1 MLQSRVTAAEKRRSL
16 REKIASREL
25 ISMPGAF
32 NPLVA
37 KMIERHGFGG
47 VYLSGHMLAT
57 SLGLPDIG
65 LTTAVELAAAAAAM
79 ARATDLPVL
88 ADADTGF
95 GSTLNVARTLQ
106 LLEDSGIA
114 GCHFEDQADP
124 KRVGGSAGVR
134 LVSETVAAER
144 MAAAASARRDP
155 DFLIIARTDAM
166 PLEGLERALQRVRV
180 YCEAGADAVFVEGI
194 RTADDIRKVVATG
207 SPVVLNVNE
216 LAGQAAT
223 TNELSSLGVSIA
235 IYPMGLTRLALHSVE
250 AGLSELKEKGTL
262 AALAL
267 DMLRP
272 EELADLVS
280 ADSYRTD

>member
-1 MLQSRVTAAEKRRSL
+1 MLQSRVPAAEKRRIL
-16 REKIASREL
+16 RTKIASREL
-25 ISMPGAF
+25 VSMPGAF

-37 KMIERHGFGG
+37 RMIERHGFGG

-65 LTTAVELAAAAAAM
+65 LTTAVELAAAASSM
-79 ARATDLPVL
+79 ARATDLPVI

-95 GSTLNVARTLQ
+95 GSTWNVARTLQ

-114 GCHFEDQADP
+114 GCHLEDQADP

-144 MAAAASARRDP
+144 IAAAAKARRDA

-166 PLEGLERALQRVRV
+166 PLEGLERALERVKTYR
-180 YCEAGADAVFVEGI
+180 EAGADAVFVEGI
-194 RTADDIRKVVATG
+194 RTADEIRHVVAAG
-207 SPVVLNVNE
+207 SPVVLNINE

-223 TNELSSLGVSIA
+223 TRALSAWGVSIA
-235 IYPMGLTRLALHSVE
+235 IYPMGLTRLALHSID
-250 AGLSELKEKGTL
+250 AGLSELREQGTM
-262 AALAL
+262 AALVPS
-267 DMLRP
+267 MLRP

-280 ADSYRTD
+280 ADSYLTD